1 VAAALSC
8 GVFYDG
14 TADEMKQAILEVN
27 RVLISDSRRQGVFCP
42 PYGEDSRVG
51 KGEKLDHNTLRLII
65 TIRTSTKGFSISSP
79 PKRSRTMSRTMSRC
93 FRVWPFE
100 KTETIF
106 GRPHRRKF
114 RLAAHGGEVMKRTS
128 EVVGG
133 TELVPERG
141 RMGARNNRRCFQNRV
156 WQAGIHETRD
166 GAKEVLRARCRRD
179 GRNP

>member
-1 VAAALSC
+1 
-8 GVFYDG
+8 VFF
-14 TADEMKQAILEVN
+14 V
-27 RVLISDSRRQGVFCP
+27 RRTS
-42 PYGEDSRVG
+42 EDSRVG

-79 PKRSRTMSRTMSRC
+79 PKRSRTMSRC

-100 KTETIF
+100 KPETIF

-114 RLAAHGGEVMKRTS
+114 RLADHGGEVMKRAR

-141 RMGARNNRRCFQNRV
+141 RMGARNNRRCFQNRG
-156 WQAGIHETRD
+156 WQAGIHEAPGWGERITTSQVQ
-166 GAKEVLRARCRRD
+166 AD